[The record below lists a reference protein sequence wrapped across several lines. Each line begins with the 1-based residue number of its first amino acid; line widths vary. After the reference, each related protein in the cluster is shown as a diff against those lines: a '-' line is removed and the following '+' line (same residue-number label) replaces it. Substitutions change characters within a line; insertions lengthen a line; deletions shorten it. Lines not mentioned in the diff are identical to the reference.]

1 MLIMVIFFLWFLCLT
16 LIQMKDKKA
25 AKVLIQRAKL
35 NPDLY
40 SSADILYA
48 KKIKKN
54 LKNWISRYIFKYTDD
69 GQKFASRQETEE
81 LLLFEGM
88 MQTGQATKD
97 DYDHHPS
104 NLAVF

>member
-1 MLIMVIFFLWFLCLT
+1 
-16 LIQMKDKKA
+16 MKDKKA

-54 LKNWISRYIFKYTDD
+54 LKN
-69 GQKFASRQETEE
+69 EE
-81 LLLFEGM
+81 QRLIEN
-88 MQTGQATKD
+88 Q
-97 DYDHHPS
+97 S
-104 NLAVF
+104 E